1 MTDRMTK
8 SAKLARALA
17 LREAALTVAGRTGVW
32 ESVGVAPGAA
42 RGSGDMKLL
51 SARLGGRR
59 PRRCRDGLGTDRST
73 PTFTRPA
80 RSCSASSHRGRGH
93 HSGSQGAQWS
103 RAPWGL
109 SRLST
114 GLAAVGTL
122 YCRSALIGEA
132 RLRVMG
138 EGGWRFTGRGVQRGG
153 GGRTDLGLGRPPQRC
168 GNGPQRTSLCAW
180 SVRTGPRAN
189 GPPGGCLIIPRG
201 QRGCLPMRG
210 PPGQGWNHL
219 VRRVGVARG
228 HCRAPSIAQRVC
240 TA

>member
-1 MTDRMTK
+1 V
-8 SAKLARALA
+8 
-17 LREAALTVAGRTGVW
+17 ELTRHRI
-32 ESVGVAPGAA
+32 GVADCEDVGMA
-42 RGSGDMKLL
+42 RHRQIDADLHPPCAIVFRIEPPW
-51 SARLGGRR
+51 ARPPLRQR
-59 PRRCRDGLGTDRST
+59 
-73 PTFTRPA
+73 
-80 RSCSASSHRGRGH
+80 
-93 HSGSQGAQWS
+93 QGAQWS